1 MPTIYT
7 FGGKVAKR
15 SVTVAHLQAGKGK
28 TQFTETTVFS
38 VDDAIAGAA
47 AGIDV
52 LRPTDTFVKETVA
65 AAPESFISA
74 LIPFDA
80 YETKDQILGAAVR
93 AVSAGADAVYTPRSL
108 DVVEMLA
115 REGIPV
121 QGHLGLVPRKSTWV
135 GGLRAIGKTCDEA
148 LALYQ
153 SFKDLENAGAY
164 AAEVELVP
172 PETLAL
178 INPKTSL
185 VTYSIGCGGVGDVI
199 FLFMDDIC
207 GELESPPRHAK
218 AYADLRTLRAQL
230 REEQIRAVKAF
241 KADVDAGTFP
251 GPGKAARMPESELD
265 AFREAMDKI

>member
-7 FGGKVAKR
+7 FGGKVAR
-15 SVTVAHLQAGKGK
+15 RFVTVADLIAGKGK
-28 TQFTETTVFS
+28 RQFTETTVFE
-38 VDDAIAGAA
+38 VDDAIAAA
-47 AGIDV
+47 TAGIDV
-52 LRPTDTFVKETVA
+52 LRPNDTFVKETVA
-65 AAPESFISA
+65 VAPDSFISA

-80 YETKDQILGAAVR
+80 YETNDQILGAAIR
-93 AVSAGADAVYTPRSL
+93 AVGAGADAVYTPRGL
-108 DVVEMLA
+108 GVVEMLA

-135 GGLRAIGKTCDEA
+135 GGLRAIGKTSDEA
-148 LALYQ
+148 LRLYQ

-178 INPKTSL
+178 INSRTSL
-185 VTYSIGCGGVGDVI
+185 VTYSIGCGDVGDVI

-207 GELESPPRHAK
+207 GEMENPPRHAK
-218 AYADLRTLRAQL
+218 AYADLRSLRQQVREERLRAL
-230 REEQIRAVKAF
+230 SAF

-251 GPGKAARMPESELD
+251 GPGKAARMPARELEE
-265 AFREAMDKI
+265 FREALERL

>member
-1 MPTIYT
+1 MPKIYT
-7 FGGKVAKR
+7 FGGKVADR
-15 SVTVAHLQAGKGK
+15 SVTVAHLQAGKGN

-38 VDDAIAGAA
+38 VEDAVAGAA

-52 LRPTDTFVKETVA
+52 LRPNDTFVKETVA
-65 AAPESFISA
+65 VAPKSFISA
-74 LIPFDA
+74 LIPYDA
-80 YETKDQILGAAVR
+80 YETTDQILGAAIR

-108 DVVEMLA
+108 HVVETLA

-148 LALYQ
+148 MQLYQ

-185 VTYSIGCGGVGDVI
+185 VTYSIGCGEVGDVI

-207 GELESPPRHAK
+207 GELETPPRHAK
-218 AYADLRTLRAQL
+218 AYADLRSLRARIRDEKL
-230 REEQIRAVKAF
+230 RALKAF

-251 GPGKAARMPESELD
+251 GPGKAATMPENELE
-265 AFREAMDKI
+265 AFREALDRL